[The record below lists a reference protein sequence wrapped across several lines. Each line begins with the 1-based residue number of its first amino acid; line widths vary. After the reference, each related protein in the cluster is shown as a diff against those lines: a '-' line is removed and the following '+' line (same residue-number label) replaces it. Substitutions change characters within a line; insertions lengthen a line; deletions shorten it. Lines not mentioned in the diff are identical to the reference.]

1 MTKSQKPTP
10 DKSIDR
16 RRFFKAASVGAIG
29 GAAAL
34 VVNTNKTEATA
45 ADTEATGDRNRY
57 RETEHVRQAYQL
69 ARF

>member
-1 MTKSQKPTP
+1 MIKSQKPTP

-34 VVNTNKTEATA
+34 VVNTNETEAVA
-45 ADTEATGDRNRY
+45 VDTKATGDRNRY